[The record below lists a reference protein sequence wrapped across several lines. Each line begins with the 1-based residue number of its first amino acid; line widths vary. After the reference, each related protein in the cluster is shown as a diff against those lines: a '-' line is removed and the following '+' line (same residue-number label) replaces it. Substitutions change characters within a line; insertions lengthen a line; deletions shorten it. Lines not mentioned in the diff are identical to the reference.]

1 MIIETRRHLGI
12 ATVALCVTVTSTE
25 AATHDWYGYDVRS
38 TEWTPASAGTFS
50 LDACALASEGAAMLL
65 ARRAAES
72 TVEVAPSNSGPS
84 LVTFD
89 FLAVMGRAVPE
100 NRTLEH
106 VDEAEAA
113 SRVVVPLG
121 PILATRVDDWP
132 APWWELDR
140 IECRGPIAATPDS
153 SDAAR
158 AEQASVAHA
167 EATRS
172 LVEMASWWG
181 DTGSNIAVD
190 DWKAADIARP
200 DETIDSPAMGS
211 SPIGITLY
219 FEMQDALQAW
229 TRLSG
234 DVSQAD
240 LLVRDL
246 IEIARRLDRHDFAA
260 TIAERV
266 PPGTS
271 GFASVVLHA
280 EWPIDAMGFVAS
292 IARLD
297 RLRESNRRFLEGV
310 LADACREHDLPL
322 EVCSDCQR
330 ELMRVLA
337 DLPIGFDLH
346 GRLGPEARALLKDL
360 LRPGGNQILD
370 GAFWLEQDGTDPF
383 DVAAS
388 IGANVGWRL
397 HGLAWL
403 DRTGL
408 LPSERVRRN
417 ADLRYAAKQWQTAYT
432 REFGID
438 LDPEFLVRRIGDPAK
453 PWATFPIGRNRAV
466 FDRILAERI
475 AEMSAQAKG
484 PHRTGMA
491 EAQMISAL
499 DGCLARTNL
508 KAGRRCDGN
517 RTSRPYPHAW
527 GYGGLGGFTLTHGE
541 PAEIRDAGL
550 GIWVHDQ

>member
-1 MIIETRRHLGI
+1 MIIEIRRQLGMTVI
-12 ATVALCVTVTSTE
+12 ALGVTASSTE
-25 AATHDWYGYDVRS
+25 AATRDWYGYDLRS
-38 TEWTPASAGTFS
+38 TEWTPATAGTFT
-50 LDACALASEGAAMLL
+50 LDACALASEGDARLL
-65 ARRAAES
+65 VRRAAES
-72 TVEVAPSNSGPS
+72 TTEAAASNSGPS
-84 LVTFD
+84 LDTFD
-89 FLAVMGRAVPE
+89 FLAVLGRAIPDERARADVGGPE
-100 NRTLEH
+100 AGT
-106 VDEAEAA
+106 
-113 SRVVVPLG
+113 SVVVPFG
-121 PILATRVDDWP
+121 PVLATRVDDWP

-140 IECRGPIAATPDS
+140 IECPGPIAVTPES

-158 AEQASVAHA
+158 AQQASVAHA

-172 LVEMASWWG
+172 LVEMAAWWG
-181 DTGSNIAVD
+181 ETVSNTAVG
-190 DWKAADIARP
+190 DWKAAAIARP
-200 DETIDSPAMGS
+200 DETIASPAMGS

-219 FEMQDALQAW
+219 FEKQDALQAW

-234 DVSQAD
+234 DVSRAD

-246 IEIARRLDRHDFAA
+246 IEIARRLDRHDLAA

-292 IARLD
+292 IAQLD
-297 RLRESNRRFLEGV
+297 RLRESNRRFLDGA

-322 EVCSDCQR
+322 EVCSDCER

-403 DRTGL
+403 DRMGL
-408 LPSERVRRN
+408 LPSERARRD
-417 ADLRYAAKQWQTAYT
+417 ADLRYAAEQWQTAYA

-475 AEMSAQAKG
+475 AEMSAQANG
-484 PHRTGMA
+484 PHRSGIA
-491 EAQMISAL
+491 EALMISAL

-527 GYGGLGGFTLTHGE
+527 GYGGMGGFTLTHGE
-541 PAEIRDAGL
+541 PTAVRDASL